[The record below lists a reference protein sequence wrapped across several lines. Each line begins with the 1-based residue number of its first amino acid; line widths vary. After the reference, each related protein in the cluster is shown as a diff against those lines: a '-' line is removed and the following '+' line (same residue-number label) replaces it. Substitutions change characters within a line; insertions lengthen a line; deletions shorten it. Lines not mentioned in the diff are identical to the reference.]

1 MSRTIVCHAYPAV
14 IAGLFI
20 SSALVLGAHSNAVA
34 ASAVVNDVR
43 VGEHPG
49 ATRVVL
55 DISQRTNATFDV
67 SSDGRTL
74 FIVMPDAEWRAGAF
88 AAKHAKGLLTDFK
101 QSASGNGVELS
112 LVLDQPVRMKPP
124 FFVAPEGTQGER
136 VVIDLVPDPAMA
148 AVAAQ
153 AAPVAASRAARPAPA
168 VATPNVPLASAQ
180 PAQLASNANMLPP
193 TDVAMEKRM
202 VAGPSNIVPPQTA
215 PVAAPTEVAQASYSM
230 TPNQKT
236 TQAAPQVAQAQ
247 PPATRAA
254 PASDT
259 GGLLYI
265 KAAAGMN
272 VMEESDAKGS
282 NNDAAIETDFGW
294 IVNGGLGLDL
304 KNGFRLEGEVL
315 YSQSKASQI
324 RGTANGTA
332 VASGQAEG
340 DISLLGFMANVAYD
354 FNTPYAITPFIF
366 GGVGIANVSLNG
378 VGAAGA
384 QAYDTSDNVFAM
396 QGGAGLSTDLTDRTS
411 VDLSY
416 RYLETLEAQ
425 MSDASGAPFD
435 FRYATHMFLMGL
447 KYKL

>member
-1 MSRTIVCHAYPAV
+1 MSRTIARHAYTAV
-14 IAGLFI
+14 MAGLFL
-20 SSALVLGAHSNAVA
+20 SSALVLGVHSDAAA

-74 FIVMPDAEWRAGAF
+74 FIVLPDAEWRAGAF

-112 LVLDQPVRMKPP
+112 LVLDQPIRMKPP
-124 FFVAPEGTQGER
+124 FFVAPEGTQGDR
-136 VVIDLVPDPAMA
+136 VVIDLVPDPTMA
-148 AVAAQ
+148 AAQ
-153 AAPVAASRAARPAPA
+153 AAPVAAPRMASA

-180 PAQLASNANMLPP
+180 PVQRASNVNMLPP
-193 TDVAMEKRM
+193 TDVAMENRM

-215 PVAAPTEVAQASYSM
+215 PIAVAQASYNLA
-230 TPNQKT
+230 PNQKT
-236 TQAAPQVAQAQ
+236 TQTAPKVAQAQ
-247 PPATRAA
+247 PPAAQPNMSARPPAA
-254 PASDT
+254 ATDS

-265 KAAAGMN
+265 KAAAGLN
-272 VMEESDAKGS
+272 VMEESDAIGS
-282 NNDAAIETDFGW
+282 NNNAAIETDFGW

-315 YSQSKASQI
+315 YSQNKVSQM
-324 RGTANGTA
+324 RGTANGTS
-332 VASGQAEG
+332 VTSGQGQG
-340 DISLLGFMANVAYD
+340 DISLLGFMANIAYD
-354 FNTPYAITPFIF
+354 FNTPYAMTPFIF
-366 GGVGIANVSLNG
+366 GGAGIANVSLNG
-378 VGAAGA
+378 VGAAGT
-384 QAYDTSDNVFAM
+384 QSYDSSDNVFAM
-396 QGGAGLSTDLTDRTS
+396 QAGAGVSTDLTDRTS
-411 VDLSY
+411 IDLSY

>member
-1 MSRTIVCHAYPAV
+1 MSRTIARHAYPAV
-14 IAGLFI
+14 MAGLFL
-20 SSALVLGAHSNAVA
+20 SSALVLGVHSDAAA

-55 DISQRTNATFDV
+55 DVSQRTNATFDV

-101 QSASGNGVELS
+101 QSTSGNGVELS

-124 FFVAPEGTQGER
+124 FFVAPEGTQGDR

-148 AVAAQ
+148 AAQAAAQ
-153 AAPVAASRAARPAPA
+153 AAPVAAPRAARP

-180 PAQLASNANMLPP
+180 TASNANMLPP
-193 TDVAMEKRM
+193 TDIAMEQRM
-202 VAGPSNIVPPQTA
+202 VAGPSNIVPPQTQAA
-215 PVAAPTEVAQASYSM
+215 PVEVAQASYNL
-230 TPNQKT
+230 TPGQKAPQ
-236 TQAAPQVAQAQ
+236 TQAMPAQTAQAQ
-247 PPATRAA
+247 PPATRPMQPAA
-254 PASDT
+254 ANDA

-265 KAAAGMN
+265 KAAGGLN
-272 VMEESDAKGS
+272 VMEESDAVGS
-282 NNDAAIETDFGW
+282 NNNAAIETDFGW
-294 IVNGGLGLDL
+294 ILNGGLGLDL

-315 YSQSKASQI
+315 YAQNKVSQI
-324 RGTANGTA
+324 RGNANGTA
-332 VASGQAEG
+332 VTSGQGEG
-340 DISLLGFMANVAYD
+340 DVSLLGFMANVAYD
-354 FNTPYAITPFIF
+354 FNTPYALTPFIF
-366 GGVGIANVSLNG
+366 GGAGIANISLNG
-378 VGAAGA
+378 VGAAGT
-384 QAYDTSDNVFAM
+384 QAYDSSDNVFAM
-396 QGGAGLSTDLTDRTS
+396 QAGAGVSTDLTDRTS
-411 VDLSY
+411 IDLSY

-425 MSDASGAPFD
+425 MSDANGAPFD